1 MSRTFYYGSGSPFAW
16 KIWLSLEHKQLPYDF
31 KLVSFDRGDHKSP
44 EFLQLNPRGKVPVLV
59 DGDLALWES
68 GAILEYLEERYPERP
83 LLPSGPEARALVR
96 RLISEAD
103 SYFYVAQRELMRATL
118 YTPEA
123 ERDPARIAAASDA
136 VIAELERFAGYL
148 RGEWLAGDSLSLA
161 DFTFY
166 PYLRLVQRVEDRL
179 PDTAI
184 LRRFPPA
191 ILAYMRRFAE
201 LPYADKTTPPHW
213 RG

>member
-16 KIWLSLEHKQLPYDF
+16 KIWLALEHKQLAYD
-31 KLVSFDRGDHKSP
+31 LRVISFDRGDHKAP

-59 DGDLALWES
+59 DGDHALWES
-68 GAILEYLEERYPERP
+68 NAILEYLEERYPEHP
-83 LLPSGPEARALVR
+83 LLPPGAEARAHVR
-96 RLISEAD
+96 RIASEAD

-148 RGEWLAGDSLSLA
+148 RGDWLAGHGLSFA

-191 ILAYMRRFAE
+191 IVAYMRRFAT
-201 LPYADKTTPPHW
+201 LPYLEKTLPPHW